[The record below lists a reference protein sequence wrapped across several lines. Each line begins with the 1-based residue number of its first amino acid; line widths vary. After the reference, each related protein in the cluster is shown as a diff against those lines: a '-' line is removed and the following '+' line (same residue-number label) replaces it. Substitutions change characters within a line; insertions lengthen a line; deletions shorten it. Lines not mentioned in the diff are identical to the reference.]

1 MSIFKVLVVDDSPF
15 MRKVFSDYISADPSF
30 EVAATAS
37 NGIEAIERTLA
48 LEPDVI
54 TMDLEMPVMN
64 GLEALRRIM
73 AAKPTPVIM
82 LSAVTDNGTRDT
94 IRALQYGAID
104 FIRKPDGS
112 VKLDIRQVGESLR
125 EKLHVAI
132 ELAKSGNYRMLPE
145 IDETLAL
152 SSGSEEAQEAED
164 ALEEAASAGKK
175 EPAEGTKFAEP
186 TRTAGPPEI
195 AGRLPSDGMAGSALK
210 PEPDRPDGQAPRT
223 ASGAAAFR
231 APSEPAGRPAAPV
244 PPPSPIRP
252 DSVRRTAREEPAK
265 PDRDAFAA
273 KRSDSAVPPARPSVK
288 PFAERREN
296 GATPAAKP
304 LLTPAAKAKAPS
316 LGLPKEKRG
325 LDPKAGTPDPASSS
339 LASPTAPAPIAAPAA
354 KTARPGRPAKEAG
367 AGGGEDKLREGSS
380 NFQHVVAIG
389 TSTGGPRA
397 LHEVLTAIPA
407 DFPAPILVVQ
417 HMPPKFTQ
425 SLAQRLDSFSQIRVC
440 EGRDGETVRAGT
452 AYIAPGGKHMTLAK
466 EGSAS
471 YRIVL
476 TDEEPQSGHKPSVD
490 KLFESL
496 VGLKELKRH
505 VVIMTGMGSDGA
517 KGMMALKEDGAETT
531 IAEAEQTC
539 IVYGMPRSAVE
550 LGAAS
555 RVLRLQQIA
564 PALVQEVSARKR

>member
-1 MSIFKVLVVDDSPF
+1 
-15 MRKVFSDYISADPSF
+15 
-30 EVAATAS
+30 
-37 NGIEAIERTLA
+37 
-48 LEPDVI
+48 
-54 TMDLEMPVMN
+54 
-64 GLEALRRIM
+64 
-73 AAKPTPVIM
+73 M

-145 IDETLAL
+145 IDETLAV
-152 SSGSEEAQEAED
+152 SSASAEAEEAEEAED
-164 ALEEAASAGKK
+164 ALDEPASAGKT
-175 EPAEGTKFAEP
+175 ESAEGARADERI
-186 TRTAGPPEI
+186 RTAGPSELA
-195 AGRLPSDGMAGSALK
+195 AGLHSDGLADSARK
-210 PEPDRPDGQAPRT
+210 AEPERPQGEAPRT
-223 ASGAAAFR
+223 AGGDAAFS
-231 APSEPAGRPAAPV
+231 ASAEAAVRPAAPA
-244 PPPSPIRP
+244 PSPGTARRP
-252 DSVRRTAREEPAK
+252 DFERRPQREEPAK

-273 KRSDSAVPPARPSVK
+273 KRSDKAEPSARLPLKPSSERQPEGGAAPAGKPPLLP
-288 PFAERREN
+288 
-296 GATPAAKP
+296 PAAK
-304 LLTPAAKAKAPS
+304 TKAAS
-316 LGLPKEKRG
+316 LGLPKEKREP
-325 LDPKAGTPDPASSS
+325 DAKAGTLDAIPSPPA
-339 LASPTAPAPIAAPAA
+339 AVPAA
-354 KTARPGRPAKEAG
+354 KTARPARPAKEAG

-380 NFQHVVAIG
+380 TFQHVVAIG

-397 LHEVLTAIPA
+397 LHEVLTGIPA

-425 SLAQRLDSFSQIRVC
+425 SLAQRLDSFSRIRVC

-466 EGSAS
+466 EAPSS

-476 TDEEPQSGHKPSVD
+476 TDEEPRSGHKPSVD

-517 KGMMALKEDGAETT
+517 KGMKALKDDGAETT